1 METVRTAPFADT
13 PLEAGCILVAM
24 EEDGL
29 LANLW
34 QIVRLY
40 DDGRCDA
47 RCPFKPAMTDTFSVT
62 LSDTEWV
69 GPDLQSVLTYL
80 KLMGI
85 EAR

>member
-1 METVRTAPFADT
+1 METVRTTPFVDT

-24 EEDGL
+24 DESGL
-29 LANLW
+29 VANLW

-40 DDGRCDA
+40 GDGRCDA
-47 RCPFKPAMTDTFSVT
+47 QCPFNPGRTDTFEVA

-80 KLMGI
+80 RLMGI

>member
-24 EEDGL
+24 DEGGI
-29 LANLW
+29 ANLW

-40 DDGRCDA
+40 DNGQCDA
-47 RCPFKPAMTDTFSVT
+47 RCPFNPHRKDTFFVT
-62 LSDTEWV
+62 LNDTEWV